1 MLNDDFCLGYSILGN
16 MIVQQGSVLFKQD
29 QIPLGFI
36 FFFDIYFYQILI
48 CLAAETRSFV
58 LQDACSHVN

>member
-48 CLAAETRSFV
+48 CMLLRLEVLFYRMYAAM
-58 LQDACSHVN
+58 